1 MIHVRVILRGGKRM
15 RKPLNHEQLTKY
27 VSLLADEVDD
37 HHLLLTILIM
47 ALSYMDEAEGRK
59 RFKNYLVGTLKVFEG
74 TINEY
79 DDDVESKRMKR
90 RGIARALKFAE
101 GLPEFDSGPSP
112 AWPAELP
119 QQFRL
124 VAASQEPG
132 PKVETRFLGVLSDE
146 QWKILT
152 ASAINR
158 RPFLWNGE
166 LLELRSS
173 RGTDGNDGTWRDVEV
188 TVVSRP
194 GLN

>member
-1 MIHVRVILRGGKRM
+1 M
-15 RKPLNHEQLTKY
+15 RKPLNHERLTKY
-27 VSLLADEVDD
+27 VSLLADDVDD
-37 HHLLLTILIM
+37 NHLMLTVLIL
-47 ALSYMDEAEGRK
+47 ALSYIDEAAGRK
-59 RFKNYLVGTLKVFEG
+59 RFKNYLVGALKVFQES
-74 TINEY
+74 INEG
-79 DDDVESKRMKR
+79 DDDVESKRMQR
-90 RGIARALKFAE
+90 RGVARALKFAE
-101 GLPEFDSGPSP
+101 SLPEFDSGPSP

-152 ASAINR
+152 ASPINR
-158 RPFLWNGE
+158 RPFLWNDE

-173 RGTDGNDGTWRDVEV
+173 RGADGNDGTWRDVEV

-194 GLN
+194 V